1 MAIKKSELY
10 SSLWQSCDK
19 LRGGMDASQ
28 YKDYILVLL
37 FVKYVSDK
45 YSGQPDTLIKVP
57 KGGGF
62 QDMID
67 LKGNPEIGQELNK
80 VIDKLT
86 EKNPQ
91 LKGVIDIPDFN
102 DPDKLGSGK
111 EMQDRLTDLVTIFQN
126 EELDFSKNKAE
137 GDDLLGDAYEY
148 LMRHFAT
155 QSGKSKGQFY
165 TPTEV
170 SRIMAKVIG
179 VSNAKRKDQSVYDP
193 ACGSGSLLLKAA
205 NETPKGITIYGQ
217 ENDVSTRAL
226 AVMNMWL
233 HDNPDA
239 IIWRGNTLANPH
251 FTNDSKLKQFDF
263 VVANPPFSLKSWSIG
278 FDPDHDV
285 FSRFDY
291 GVPPKKNGDYAFLLH
306 MINSLKKSGRGA
318 VILPHGVLFRGSKE
332 ADIRKNLIELHHIKG
347 IIGLPPN
354 LFYGTG
360 IPACIIVFDNENTE
374 NSEHIFII
382 DASKEFYKDG
392 NKNRLRER
400 DIHKIVDV
408 FTNQIEI
415 PKYSRAVPIS
425 EISNEKNDHN
435 LNIPIYV
442 ETQEDEDLQDIEA
455 HLKGDI
461 PNKDIDDLKLYWKVY
476 PSIKKLLFS
485 SSDRNGYTTL
495 KVDKSQIKSSIFDH
509 NEFKVYSKKIEK
521 KFLNWKTNHMS
532 LLNAIDIG
540 AKPKEIIF
548 TLSESLLTEFS
559 EVELLDK
566 YDVYQHLMKYW
577 EETMQDDVYLIA
589 QYGWKV
595 EINIIKNKKGKA
607 TGWDNDLLPKQIV
620 IDKYFSKEKKYLES
634 IQTQL
639 DDVTQQ
645 MQTLEE
651 EGEEDDMFSEVKST
665 AGNIPKGEITQRI
678 EEIKNYSEFSDE
690 LKVLTKYQ
698 NLISKEAELKKKI
711 KETEGKLDKAL
722 LEKYTSFT
730 EDELKVLIIE
740 DKWITSFYNSI
751 KNEMEG
757 ISYKLATRIKEL
769 AERYETPLPLL
780 MKDVETLTKKINGHL
795 ENMGFKW

>member
-1 MAIKKSELY
+1 
-10 SSLWQSCDK
+10 
-19 LRGGMDASQ
+19 MDASQ

-45 YSGQPDTLIKVP
+45 YSGKSDTLIKVP
-57 KGGGF
+57 KGGSF

-67 LKGNPEIGQELNK
+67 LKGNTEIGKGINQ
-80 VIDKLT
+80 VIEKLT

-111 EMQDRLTDLVTIFQN
+111 EMQDRLSNLVEIFQN
-126 EELDFSKNKAE
+126 EALDFSKNKAE

-170 SRIMAKVIG
+170 SRIMSKVIG
-179 VSNAKRKDQSVYDP
+179 ISSTKRKDQTVYDP

-205 NETPKGITIYGQ
+205 NETNGITIYGQ

-239 IIWRGNTLANPH
+239 IIWRGNTLADPYFKKNAS
-251 FTNDSKLKQFDF
+251 TLKQFDF

-278 FDPDHDV
+278 FDPDHDE

-306 MINSLKKSGRGA
+306 MINSLNKSGRGA
-318 VILPHGVLFRGSKE
+318 VILPHGVLFRGNIE
-332 ADIRKNLIELHHIKG
+332 GGIRKNLVELRHIKG

-360 IPACIIVFDNENTE
+360 IPACIIVFDNENAE
-374 NSEHIFII
+374 SRNHIFMI

-408 FTNQIEI
+408 FTSEIEV
-415 PKYSRAVPIS
+415 PKYSRLIPIS
-425 EISNEKNDHN
+425 EISDKKNDYN
-435 LNIPIYV
+435 LNIPRYIDP
-442 ETQEDEDLQDIEA
+442 QEDEDLQDIEA

-461 PNKDIDDLKLYWKVY
+461 PNKDIDDLKSYWKVY
-476 PSIKKLLFS
+476 PGIKKLLFS
-485 SSDRNGYTTL
+485 SSDRKGYSTL
-495 KVDKSQIKSSIFDH
+495 NVDKSQIKSSIFDH
-509 NEFKVYSKKIEK
+509 SEFKVHSKKIEE
-521 KFLNWKTNHMS
+521 KFLNWKKNHVS
-532 LLNAIDIG
+532 LLNDIDIG
-540 AKPKEIIF
+540 TKPKEIIN
-548 TLSESLLTEFS
+548 TISESLLTEFS
-559 EVELLDK
+559 ELELLDK
-566 YDVYQHLMKYW
+566 YDIYQYLMKYW
-577 EETMQDDVYLIA
+577 EETMQDDMYLIA
-589 QYGWKV
+589 QYGWKI

-607 TGWDNDLLPKQIV
+607 TGWDNDLLPKQVV
-620 IDKYFSKEKKYLES
+620 IDKYFAKENEYLES
-634 IQTQL
+634 LKTQMN
-639 DDVTQQ
+639 DVTQQ

-651 EGEEDDMFSEVKST
+651 ENEEEDMFSEVRSE
-665 AGNIPKGEITQRI
+665 AGNIIKGEIKKRI
-678 EEIKNYSEFSDE
+678 NEVKNDPELSEEFKI
-690 LKVLTKYQ
+690 LTEYQ
-698 NLISKEAELKKKI
+698 NLIDKEAEFKKKI
-711 KETEGKLDKAL
+711 KELEAEFEKQL
-722 LEKYTSFT
+722 LAKYTSLT
-730 EDELKVLIIE
+730 ENELKILVIENKWMTSLDNSLTQEKERISQNLAQRII
-740 DKWITSFYNSI
+740 
-751 KNEMEG
+751 
-757 ISYKLATRIKEL
+757 EL
-769 AERYETPLPLL
+769 AERYEQPLPSLSNE
-780 MKDVETLTKKINGHL
+780 VQNLTKTVDNHL
-795 ENMGFKW
+795 KKMGFKW